1 MSIYCEYKCPECGY
15 IWKGWVPDCRV
26 ECFLERCHNCGKV
39 VIWTFI
45 TKEGGK

>member
-15 IWKGWVPDCRV
+15 IWKGWVPDSRV
-26 ECFLERCHNCGKV
+26 QCFLERCHGCGKV

-45 TKEGGK
+45 TKEDGK